1 MGDVSGELFTMLVE
15 EGVNIYSG
23 FVVQL
28 FSTVRTTQ
36 IKYTNTKAVST
47 RETTKRTNT
56 LTQSQVDYI
65 TGRIGEEAAENSLI
79 YQTLHFLL
87 TKVVGLSL

>member
-15 EGVNIYSG
+15 EGVGIYSG
-23 FVVQL
+23 SVVQL

-47 RETTKRTNT
+47 RENTKKQIRRHKHRWTI
-56 LTQSQVDYI
+56 SP
-65 TGRIGEEAAENSLI
+65 AELERK
-79 YQTLHFLL
+79 QQKTR
-87 TKVVGLSL
+87 